1 MNSVKLEN
9 KYQSLIDR
17 IELIKKRPIILSHT
31 VDMLNQIIE
40 FCSKKKDT
48 DTFTLKVYDQQSKN
62 LDKIE
67 NMMGGLEDT
76 LPTNDNLQKNKKNQK
91 STLASAIFRH
101 DLRSHNS
108 LIVAVTAAEC
118 KKQKKYKNVI
128 HSDIRKLYSIY
139 RYIEELIKS
148 HKDITENKSQKK
160 IIKDAMKT
168 QNINL
173 CFKDVISLVYNIDRK
188 YHSTIIKRILWKKK
202 YWFIPI
208 FKSGV

>member
-1 MNSVKLEN
+1 MVSFFLVTGLLATWPIVLS
-9 KYQSLIDR
+9 YQSI
-17 IELIKKRPIILSHT
+17 
-31 VDMLNQIIE
+31 
-40 FCSKKKDT
+40 
-48 DTFTLKVYDQQSKN
+48 
-62 LDKIE
+62 
-67 NMMGGLEDT
+67 
-76 LPTNDNLQKNKKNQK
+76 
-91 STLASAIFRH
+91 
-101 DLRSHNS
+101 
-108 LIVAVTAAEC
+108 
-118 KKQKKYKNVI
+118 KKYKNVI

-148 HKDITENKSQKK
+148 HKDITEKKKKKK